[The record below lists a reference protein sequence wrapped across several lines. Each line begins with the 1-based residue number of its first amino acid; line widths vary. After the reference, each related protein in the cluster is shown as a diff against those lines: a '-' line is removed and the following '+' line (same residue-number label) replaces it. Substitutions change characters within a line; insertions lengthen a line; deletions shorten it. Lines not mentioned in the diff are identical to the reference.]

1 MGGQP
6 NKQVADEELAALRD
20 AYRALGPGFPPEAL
34 RLFDQDV
41 GASGGDWCVSVYG
54 RRSRCLSASELA
66 STDLFALPSTWEV
79 MRTEVR
85 QLTSKRDVVTV
96 MGFLHCRP
104 RGTWENIRVP
114 LLHVWT
120 MCLGRVVRFENLL
133 DGIELSRADRRTRGA
148 A

>member
-34 RLFDQDV
+34 RLFGEDV
-41 GASGGDWCVSVYG
+41 GASGGDWCVKIHG
-54 RRSRCLSASELA
+54 KTSRCLSVGELA
-66 STDLFALPSTWEV
+66 STDLFALPGSWEV

-85 QLTSKRDVVTV
+85 QLTSKRDLVTV
-96 MGFLHCRP
+96 MGFLYCRP

-120 MCLGRVVRFENLL
+120 MRLGRVVRFENLL
-133 DGIELSRADRRTRGA
+133 DSIELCPAERRTRGA

>member
-1 MGGQP
+1 MRRQP
-6 NKQVADEELAALRD
+6 KKQVADEELEELRD

-34 RLFDQDV
+34 RLFDSDV
-41 GASGGDWCVSVYG
+41 GASGGDWCVRVYG
-54 RRSRCLSASELA
+54 RRSRCLSVRELA

-96 MGFLHCRP
+96 MGFLYCRP

-114 LLHVWT
+114 LLHLWT
-120 MCLGRVVRFENLL
+120 MRLGRVVRFENLL
-133 DGIELSRADRRTRGA
+133 DGIELSRAHRRTRGA

>member
-1 MGGQP
+1 
-6 NKQVADEELAALRD
+6 
-20 AYRALGPGFPPEAL
+20 
-34 RLFDQDV
+34 
-41 GASGGDWCVSVYG
+41 
-54 RRSRCLSASELA
+54 
-66 STDLFALPSTWEV
+66 

-114 LLHVWT
+114 LLHLWT
-120 MCLGRVVRFENLL
+120 MRLGRVVRFENLL
-133 DGIELSRADRRTRGA
+133 DGIELSRAHRRTRGA